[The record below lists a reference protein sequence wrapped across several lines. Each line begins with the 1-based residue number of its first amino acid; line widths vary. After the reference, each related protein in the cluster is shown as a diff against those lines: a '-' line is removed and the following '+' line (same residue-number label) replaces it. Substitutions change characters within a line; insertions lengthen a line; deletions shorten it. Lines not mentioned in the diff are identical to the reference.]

1 MIDVTLVFD
10 GLDLSAKLSTYN
22 VTHEVEVSD
31 SITAIDGTE
40 YTAQRIRPTVSF
52 SFIPLT
58 DAQTAAIYE
67 KLSAL
72 VGVLTYTDPYLGR
85 DNTIVARANS
95 NLESVF
101 GLRSIDGN
109 RYYKGGKIVLRA
121 RTVL

>member
-10 GLDLSAKLSTYN
+10 GLDLSDKLSTYN

-31 SITAIDGTE
+31 SITAMDGTE
-40 YTAQRIRPTVSF
+40 YIAQRIRPTVSF

-58 DAQTAAIYE
+58 DEQTADIYE

-85 DNTIVARANS
+85 DNSLVARVNS

-109 RYYKGGKIVLRA
+109 RYYKGGTITFRA